1 MASYTVYGNKEKTKG
16 KEHLNSI
23 EEVNEWLNK
32 VYGKYPTVVV
42 VRDDTGGERIVD
54 DNGEHWVVLKPD
66 AQTFKEYYENEE
78 EFDLEDFTKKHLP
91 NVKAIRSRNEEP
103 DALEKDIETPTFI
116 RKNPKKFQAKD
127 VDTFD
132 NPEDF
137 GDIETPAYI
146 RKDPEYMDLNDL
158 EIPTHIRNSKA
169 DVVNKLFGDKSVKAQ
184 PRAIEPLK
192 KSQRLTND
200 KDIDDDPPTFM
211 RSNKKS

>member
-91 NVKAIRSRNEEP
+91 NLKAIRSRNSEPEE
-103 DALEKDIETPTFI
+103 LEKDIETPTFI
-116 RKNPKKFQAKD
+116 RKNPKKFQSKD

-146 RKDPEYMDLNDL
+146 RKDPEYMDLDDT
-158 EIPTHIRNSKA
+158 EIPTHIRKSKA
-169 DVVNKLFGDKSVKAQ
+169 DTVNKLFGDKSVKAQ
-184 PRAIEPLK
+184 PRVEPPK
-192 KSQRLTND
+192 KRDTSND
-200 KDIDDDPPTFM
+200 KRYDYGNDETPPFM
-211 RSNKKS
+211 KSK